1 MKGVFPVAKMQK
13 NLAGEVDMCDNL
25 KINQNS
31 EVSAEKFYR
40 PVNLNVEFL

>member
-25 KINQNS
+25 EINQNS

>member
-13 NLAGEVDMCDNL
+13 NLAGEVGVFGNL
-25 KINQNS
+25 EINRNS
-31 EVSAEKFYR
+31 EVSADKVYR